1 MVTLIATQKH
11 TDGWVAHLFANK
23 ARWEFGDTEAEAIG
37 KLVKSCPEVFGKVE
51 PEEQQEQNEE
61 QCTRKPTD
69 MTPKSAVA
77 GLHYAAR
84 LLKDHN
90 LPFASHYLNDVAD
103 WLGIQQEK
111 EMSKQ

>member
-23 ARWEFGDTEAEAIG
+23 ARWEFGNTETEAIG
-37 KLVKSCPEVFGKVE
+37 KLVKSCPEVFGEIE

-61 QCTRKPTD
+61 QCTQRLAE
-69 MTPKSAVA
+69 MTPESAVA

-84 LLKDHN
+84 LLKDHD

-103 WLGIQQEK
+103 WLGIQTAREI
-111 EMSKQ
+111 SR